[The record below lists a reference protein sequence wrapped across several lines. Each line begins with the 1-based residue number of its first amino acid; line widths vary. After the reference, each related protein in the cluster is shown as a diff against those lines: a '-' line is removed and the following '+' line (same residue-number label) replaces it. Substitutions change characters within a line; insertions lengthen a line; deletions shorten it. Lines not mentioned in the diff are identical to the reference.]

1 LSGSRKHTGS
11 LNKIKER
18 EALSAIRDAVFDLA
32 DWPNCRSVTA
42 LKNHESRYRLRVG
55 SWRVLFEVHT
65 RIHVIVI
72 QEMKNAMNKP
82 TNVQIIKQ
90 DGHPVFVVIP
100 YEEYVRIFPKSP
112 RIPKSGNIPND
123 VVWLSID
130 KGYTLARAWRE
141 YLGLTQKEVAA
152 RMGISQAALSQ
163 MESGEK
169 KLRKASLEKLA
180 VALGVT
186 VEQLRG

>member
-1 LSGSRKHTGS
+1 
-11 LNKIKER
+11 
-18 EALSAIRDAVFDLA
+18 
-32 DWPNCRSVTA
+32 
-42 LKNHESRYRLRVG
+42 
-55 SWRVLFEVHT
+55 
-65 RIHVIVI
+65 
-72 QEMKNAMNKP
+72 MNEP
-82 TNVQIIKQ
+82 TNIQIISQ
-90 DGHPVFVVIP
+90 DGHPAFVVIP
-100 YEEYVRIFPKSP
+100 YDEYVRTFRKTP
-112 RIPKSGNIPND
+112 RIPESDDIPND

-141 YLGLTQKEVAA
+141 YLTLTQAEVAA

-180 VALGVT
+180 KALSVT

>member
-1 LSGSRKHTGS
+1 
-11 LNKIKER
+11 
-18 EALSAIRDAVFDLA
+18 
-32 DWPNCRSVTA
+32 
-42 LKNHESRYRLRVG
+42 
-55 SWRVLFEVHT
+55 
-65 RIHVIVI
+65 
-72 QEMKNAMNKP
+72 MNKP

-90 DGHPVFVVIP
+90 DGRPAFAVIP
-100 YEEYVRIFPKSP
+100 YEEYVRTFRKAP
-112 RIPKSGNIPND
+112 RIPESGNIPND

-141 YLGLTQKEVAA
+141 YLGLTQKEVAS

-180 VALGVT
+180 GALGVT

>member
-1 LSGSRKHTGS
+1 
-11 LNKIKER
+11 
-18 EALSAIRDAVFDLA
+18 
-32 DWPNCRSVTA
+32 
-42 LKNHESRYRLRVG
+42 
-55 SWRVLFEVHT
+55 
-65 RIHVIVI
+65 
-72 QEMKNAMNKP
+72 MNIP

-90 DGHPVFVVIP
+90 DGRPAFAVIP
-100 YEEYVRIFPKSP
+100 YKEYVRIFPKGP
-112 RIPKSGNIPND
+112 RIPESGNIPND

-141 YLGLTQKEVAA
+141 YLGLTQKEVAS

-180 VALGVT
+180 GALGVT

>member
-1 LSGSRKHTGS
+1 
-11 LNKIKER
+11 
-18 EALSAIRDAVFDLA
+18 
-32 DWPNCRSVTA
+32 
-42 LKNHESRYRLRVG
+42 
-55 SWRVLFEVHT
+55 
-65 RIHVIVI
+65 
-72 QEMKNAMNKP
+72 MNKP

-90 DGHPVFVVIP
+90 DGHPAFAVIP
-100 YEEYVRIFPKSP
+100 YEEYVRIFPKNS
-112 RIPKSGNIPND
+112 RIPQSGNIPND

-130 KGYTLARAWRE
+130 KEYTLARAWRE
-141 YLGLTQKEVAA
+141 YLGLTQKEVAS

-180 VALGVT
+180 GALGVT